1 MHLLGRKMIDITQSG
16 ERGCLDTKRAER
28 RGGKSHTCSD
38 DLFDFHK
45 RDINLLGKLPD
56 SFVGVLVSEGVNVD
70 LHPWGAF
77 LEEISRVNIPKRT
90 QQSLSTGSCPQQ

>member
-1 MHLLGRKMIDITQSG
+1 MIDITQNG

-28 RGGKSHTCSD
+28 REGKKSHTCSD

-45 RDINLLGKLPD
+45 RDINLLRKFPD

-70 LHPWGAF
+70 LHPGGAF

-90 QQSLSTGSCPQQ
+90 QQSLSTGWCPQQ